1 MESGVKSLNRLDL
14 EDIIRGAHF
23 YACGGGGAQENGEEL
38 LKEIDKLFAS
48 KSEVTV
54 QYIDVNDVQDTDM
67 LPVLAAMG
75 APQKFLQ
82 KGYRYSPVT
91 AFHDLEKIQKVA
103 FSTLSPVE
111 TGPIAYGMSLL
122 VAAERQIPI
131 INGDGGGRAFPC
143 LQLSTFANLALESPI
158 SVSPCVLTSEKSLTE
173 DGGVILI
180 ECESSSDVDAMT
192 RGIISTSKSFDDR
205 ASLASFAMSGEQL
218 KQNNAVVP
226 GMLLKARAL
235 GRHIRECI
243 QDQLSCFNAI
253 EALDGAHCV
262 MKGRLSNVITM
273 TSNGFD
279 WVAQEYQEE
288 DSGNKYYVI
297 SQNENMILWVD
308 DLSTPIAMAPD
319 LICCLSSDASLM
331 SNDEI
336 IDAWKKDCADPR
348 LKEMAIF
355 TVDAAPQINQPWF
368 HQHFSTIF
376 KRFGFFGSYHP
387 PLKNN
392 LRG

>member
-1 MESGVKSLNRLDL
+1 MVSEVKTLNRSDL
-14 EDIIRGAHF
+14 ADVILGAHF
-23 YACGGGGAQENGEEL
+23 YACGGGGSQENGEEL
-38 LKEIDKLFAS
+38 LKEIDKLFTS
-48 KSEVTV
+48 KSEVQV
-54 QYIDVNDVQDTDM
+54 QYIDIHEVQDTDQ

-91 AFHDLEKIQKVA
+91 AFRDLEKVKNTT

-122 VAAERQIPI
+122 VAAERKIPM

-158 SVSPCVLTSEKSLTE
+158 SVSPGVLTSEKSLKE
-173 DGGVILI
+173 DGGVIVI
-180 ECESSSDVDAMT
+180 DCESSADVDAMT
-192 RGIISTSKSFDDR
+192 RGIISKSKSFDDR
-205 ASLASFAMSGEQL
+205 ASLASFAMTGRQL
-218 KQNNAVVP
+218 KQTNAVVP
-226 GMLLKARAL
+226 GMLMKAKAL

-243 QDQLSCFNAI
+243 QDQLSCFDAI
-253 EALDGAHCV
+253 ETLEGAHCV
-262 MKGRLSNVITM
+262 MKGRLSNVITV
-273 TSNGFD
+273 TGNGFD
-279 WVAQEYQEE
+279 WVAQEYQADHTGE
-288 DSGNKYYVI
+288 KYYVI
-297 SQNENMILWVD
+297 SQNENMILWAN
-308 DLSTPIAMAPD
+308 DLSTPVAMAPD

-336 IDAWKKDCADPR
+336 IETWKKDREDPR

-368 HQHFSTIF
+368 HEHFSEIF
-376 KRFGFFGSYHP
+376 KKFGYFGNYHP
-387 PLKNN
+387 PIKNKM
-392 LRG
+392 RG